1 MMKDVS
7 KTKKQLLE
15 ELAGLKGRIA
25 SLEKSLKECNND
37 KSTQNQSEIS
47 LYDVTGRKDQE
58 KVPEESEEMFRVL
71 AANSLIGMHIIQ
83 GGVFRFVNQATAD
96 ICGFSIEEIK
106 NWRPNE
112 FARVIHPEDLPLIMQ
127 QVDKK
132 QTGEKEFI
140 ANYSWRLITKSGD
153 LKWIE
158 SYSTTIRFG
167 EDYADFVMMIDVTNR
182 KKVEEALRESEERF
196 RSLSAAAFEA
206 IVVHEGGILIRA
218 NDQYYKMFGYEPEEL
233 MGKQALMSTV
243 APETLESMKKNIA
256 AGVLGPYESIG
267 QKKDGTKFPIEI
279 RVREIKYEGRK
290 VRAAAIMDITERRA
304 AEKALQEYR
313 DHLEDLVKE
322 RTAELARSNADL
334 EQFAYVASHD
344 LQEPLRMVAS
354 FTQLLAKRYQGKLDA
369 DADEFIAFAVDG
381 ASRMQRLINDLL
393 AYSRVTTRKNPF
405 LRVECDK
412 VLDSVINN
420 LKLAIDESGAIIA
433 RDPLPAVMG
442 DPLQVG
448 QIFQNLITNAIKF
461 RSDEPLQIHISADL
475 KDTDWV
481 FSFRDNGIGIDSDQY
496 ERIFVIFQRLL
507 DKKGTPGTGIGL
519 AICKKIVENHGGR
532 IWVESR
538 PGEGSVFYFTIPRL
552 QEESPQKGPNDI
564 VLTEGKS
571 HGQHD

>member
-15 ELAGLKGRIA
+15 ELTGLKERIAGL
-25 SLEKSLKECNND
+25 EESLKKYKND
-37 KSTQNQSEIS
+37 KSTPNQSEKPF
-47 LYDVTGRKDQE
+47 YDITGGKNRE
-58 KVPEESEEMFRVL
+58 EVLGESEEMFRVL
-71 AANSLIGMHIIQ
+71 MENSLVGIHIIQ
-83 GGVFRFVNQATAD
+83 DGVFRYVNQATAD

-106 NWRPNE
+106 KWRPNE
-112 FARVIHPEDLPLIMQ
+112 FAKVIHPDDLPLIMQ
-127 QVDKK
+127 QANKK

-140 ANYSWRLITKSGD
+140 ANYGWRLITKSGD

-158 SYSTTIRFG
+158 SYSTTILFG
-167 EDYADFVMMIDVTNR
+167 GDPADFVMMIDITNR

-196 RSLSAAAFEA
+196 RNLSAAAFEA
-206 IVVHEGGILIRA
+206 IVIHERGILIRA
-218 NDQYYKMFGYEPEEL
+218 NDQYFKMFGYEPEEL
-233 MGKQALMSTV
+233 MGKQAVILTV
-243 APETLESMKKNIA
+243 APEIIEFMKKEIA
-256 AGVLGPYESIG
+256 AGALGPYESIG
-267 QKKDGTKFPIEI
+267 LKKDGTKFPIEI

-290 VRAAAIMDITERRA
+290 VRAAAIMDITERKE

-313 DHLEDLVKE
+313 DHLEDLVRE
-322 RTAELARSNADL
+322 RTTELARSNADL

-354 FTQLLAKRYQGKLDA
+354 FTQLLAKRYRGKLDA

-381 ASRMQRLINDLL
+381 ANRMQRLINDLL
-393 AYSRVTTRKNPF
+393 AYSRVTTRKSPF
-405 LRVECDK
+405 LLIECDK

-461 RSDEPLQIHISADL
+461 RSDEPLKIHISADL
-475 KDTDWV
+475 KNTEWV

-507 DKKGTPGTGIGL
+507 DKKETPGTGIGL

-538 PGEGSVFYFTIPRL
+538 PGEGSVFYFTIPQL
-552 QEESPQKGPNDI
+552 KEE
-564 VLTEGKS
+564 
-571 HGQHD
+571 